1 MYVVAVELGVADAFC
16 AALKTAKVFHRTST
30 KQGEPCF
37 AINNGKYYDRLYQ
50 IELWYVLFA
59 ALRANH
65 ASTASA
71 LTYLGVLTSRTLAIV
86 NDRRTTAKL
95 WMVLNIHVL
104 CLAAAETIA
113 IGNFV
118 IKPAQFGLT
127 KKLPRELMANRA
139 LEHRVGFPED
149 SLALCDTNSNAQFEA
164 SHRQTA
170 TSIHDGVRGGGAQSS
185 VTKTLGPKL
194 AAKTTPAA
202 NTIKAEAALTAA
214 AGNLNR
220 EEFALRQVHEGGVEA
235 DAARSLSKTSR
246 VYGET
251 SAATQRSS
259 EIDESLRPL
268 LEGRQIGDVVMADAK
283 AAASDARAAPAAEA
297 GGGGGDDDGLAD
309 EDDDDDAHGDDAD
322 IVEEA
327 AALGLAADDD
337 DDVVNAETANADV
350 ASRGPRSVS
359 SKSFASIS
367 IGDHDVLFETTAE
380 KKITTTKDFVCI
392 AFRVPGARFTSKV
405 AFPFDAFE
413 SVYHDTGYLAMVL
426 ADDATPIFWIQY
438 ETMDKNSKVRRAWS
452 KVNNEDPT
460 KDRVASTYRAIVL
473 KASASDAF
481 TSVVKDCFE
490 KIVSD
495 GPKVRK
501 GKLPVAERGV
511 KYDPPKQ
518 AAKAAAAP
526 DKGVKRIN
534 VRHFAD
540 AVVEYLLKVE
550 ETRLDFLGRLAAEL
564 PDVFDETAATAFE
577 KRLRQRLEEIRA
589 EFRASIAPPVD
600 EPTVAEPTPMDQTV

>member
-1 MYVVAVELGVADAFC
+1 
-16 AALKTAKVFHRTST
+16 
-30 KQGEPCF
+30 
-37 AINNGKYYDRLYQ
+37 
-50 IELWYVLFA
+50 
-59 ALRANH
+59 
-65 ASTASA
+65 
-71 LTYLGVLTSRTLAIV
+71 
-86 NDRRTTAKL
+86 
-95 WMVLNIHVL
+95 
-104 CLAAAETIA
+104 
-113 IGNFV
+113 
-118 IKPAQFGLT
+118 
-127 KKLPRELMANRA
+127 
-139 LEHRVGFPED
+139 
-149 SLALCDTNSNAQFEA
+149 
-164 SHRQTA
+164 
-170 TSIHDGVRGGGAQSS
+170 
-185 VTKTLGPKL
+185 
-194 AAKTTPAA
+194 
-202 NTIKAEAALTAA
+202 
-214 AGNLNR
+214 
-220 EEFALRQVHEGGVEA
+220 
-235 DAARSLSKTSR
+235 
-246 VYGET
+246 
-251 SAATQRSS
+251 
-259 EIDESLRPL
+259 
-268 LEGRQIGDVVMADAK
+268 MADAK